1 MGSLS
6 LALEDMFANFTF
18 PFLAGV
24 SSLFHPCSF
33 ALLPGYMAYL
43 IESKSLDRGIL
54 AGLVFTSGL
63 VTVLSIIGALL
74 SFIGGVLIAFLPWL
88 QLVVAAAI
96 VFLGLIQIIQLNL
109 PSFMPRMRVSK
120 GIMGLYVFGLGFG
133 LVISGCSAPVFF
145 SIILYSF
152 ISGFQNG
159 VLTLASYGLGMG
171 VVTVAVSVIT
181 IRTKQSMLN
190 QVARYSSLI
199 NRVTGIVLIV
209 AGLYI
214 LNSAL
219 ALLLW

>member
-63 VTVLSIIGALL
+63 VTVLSIMGALL
-74 SFIGGVLIAFLPWL
+74 SFVGGVLIAFLPWL

-96 VFLGLIQIIQLNL
+96 MLLGLIQIIQLNL
-109 PSFMPRMRVSK
+109 PSFAPRMRVKK
-120 GIMGLYVFGLGFG
+120 GIVGLYLFGLGFG
-133 LVISGCSAPVFF
+133 LVISGCTAPIFF

-159 VLTLASYGLGMG
+159 ILTLAAYGLGMG
-171 VVTVAVSVIT
+171 LVTMVVSIITVQ
-181 IRTKQSMLN
+181 TKQSMLN
-190 QVARYSSLI
+190 QIARYSSWI
-199 NRVTGIVLIV
+199 NRITGFVLIA

-219 ALLLW
+219 ALLL

>member
-1 MGSLS
+1 MN
-6 LALEDMFANFTF
+6 LALEDMLGNLAF
-18 PFLAGV
+18 PFLAGF

-74 SFIGGVLIAFLPWL
+74 SFVGSVLIAFLPLL
-88 QLVVAAAI
+88 QLVVAVTI
-96 VFLGLIQIIQLNL
+96 VLLGLIQMLQLNL
-109 PSFMPRMRVSK
+109 PSFMPRMQLAK
-120 GIMGLYVFGLGFG
+120 GIIGLYVFGLGFG

-152 ISGFQNG
+152 ISGFQKG

-171 VVTVAVSVIT
+171 LITMVVSIIT
-181 IRTKQSMLN
+181 LRTKQFMLS
-190 QVARYSSLI
+190 QITRYSSWI
-199 NRVTGIVLIV
+199 SRITGIVLIV

-219 ALLLW
+219 ALLL

>member
-1 MGSLS
+1 
-6 LALEDMFANFTF
+6 MFASFTF

-43 IESKSLDRGIL
+43 IESKSMNRGIL

-63 VTVLSIIGALL
+63 VTTLSIIGALL
-74 SFIGGVLIAFLPWL
+74 SFVGSFLIAYLPWL

-96 VFLGLIQIIQLNL
+96 VLLGLIQIFQLNL

-120 GIMGLYVFGLGFG
+120 GIVGLYLFGLGFG

-152 ISGFQNG
+152 VSGFQNG

-171 VVTVAVSVIT
+171 LVTMAVSIIT
-181 IRTKQSMLN
+181 LRTKQSMMN
-190 QVARYSSLI
+190 QIARYSNWI
-199 NRVTGIVLIV
+199 NRITGIVLIV

-219 ALLLW
+219 ALLL

>member
-1 MGSLS
+1 LGSLS

-63 VTVLSIIGALL
+63 VTVLSIMGALL
-74 SFIGGVLIAFLPWL
+74 SFVGGVLIAFLPWL

-96 VFLGLIQIIQLNL
+96 MLLGLIQIIQLNL
-109 PSFMPRMRVSK
+109 PSFAPRMRVKK
-120 GIMGLYVFGLGFG
+120 GIVGLYLFGLGFG
-133 LVISGCSAPVFF
+133 LVISGCTAPIFF

-159 VLTLASYGLGMG
+159 ILTLAAYGLGMG
-171 VVTVAVSVIT
+171 LVTMVVSIITVQ
-181 IRTKQSMLN
+181 TKQSMLN
-190 QVARYSSLI
+190 QIARYSSWI
-199 NRVTGIVLIV
+199 NRITGFVLIA

-219 ALLLW
+219 ALLL

>member
-1 MGSLS
+1 
-6 LALEDMFANFTF
+6 MFASFTF

-43 IESKSLDRGIL
+43 IESKSMNRGIL

-63 VTVLSIIGALL
+63 VTTLSIIGALL
-74 SFIGGVLIAFLPWL
+74 SFVGSFLIAYLPWL
-88 QLVVAAAI
+88 QIAVAAAI
-96 VFLGLIQIIQLNL
+96 VLLGLIQIFQLNL

-120 GIMGLYVFGLGFG
+120 GIVGLYLFGLGYG
-133 LVISGCSAPVFF
+133 LVISGCSAPVYF

-159 VLTLASYGLGMG
+159 ILTLASYGLGMG
-171 VVTVAVSVIT
+171 LITMMVSIIT
-181 IRTKQSMLN
+181 LRTKQSMMDHI
-190 QVARYSSLI
+190 ARYSNWI
-199 NRVTGIVLIV
+199 NRITGIVLIV

-219 ALLLW
+219 ALLL